1 MPLTSLRSSSSRRD
15 IIIVVS
21 IICILTV
28 IISFRTIY
36 TRDGSWR
43 RPVGELPTFGNGET
57 KTPSESEETT
67 KSKAP
72 LPVVTSISSVAVT
85 TSTSTSS
92 TLVSSPTA
100 AASVAITGGCD
111 GFPDTKDILV
121 VMKTG
126 ATEAYD
132 KLPIHFMTTLR
143 CVNDSIL
150 FSDMEMDMA
159 GHKVIDTLDEVADD
173 IKKDNGDFDLYRLLQ
188 EYHKLHE
195 DPRPL
200 KEGSNGWNLDKYKFV
215 HMLLKTYKYRP
226 NVPWYVFIEA
236 DTGVIWDNMR
246 TFLNKYDP
254 QRPYYFGSPTYLDIE
269 FAHGGTGYIISQ
281 AAMAAAVG
289 KHLDIATKYDKDVQ
303 GICCGDRMI
312 GRILL
317 DENIKLTKAWPMLN
331 GEKPITLPFSKR
343 HWCQPVIT
351 MHHMTAQEVSE
362 VWNFEQERKAQGIT
376 TPLLFMEVFSH
387 FVKSSLLS
395 TRADWTNL
403 SDDITYTP
411 PSSEDPDR
419 SYNGRTW
426 AELGPIERASPESA
440 DNCKAACDADDGC
453 FQWQQHDQVCALHHS
468 IRLGE
473 SKRGM
478 QSTWVSGWKMD
489 KIEKFQAEMGECKS
503 GADWAGW
510 GR

>member
-36 TRDGSWR
+36 TRDGSWQ
-43 RPVGELPTFGNGET
+43 RPVGELPTFGNGDA

-67 KSKAP
+67 KPEA
-72 LPVVTSISSVAVT
+72 LIPVVGITSSIAVT
-85 TSTSTSS
+85 TSTSSSS
-92 TLVSSPTA
+92 TVVPSPTA
-100 AASVAITGGCD
+100 AASGAISGSCD

-132 KLPIHFMTTLR
+132 KLPIHFMTTLS

-159 GHKVIDTLDEVADD
+159 GHKVIDTLDEVAND

-188 EYHKLHE
+188 EYQKLHE

-200 KEGSNGWNLDKYKFV
+200 KEGANGWNLDKYKFV
-215 HMLLKTYKYRP
+215 HMLLKTYKYRSDAS
-226 NVPWYVFIEA
+226 WYVFIEA

-254 QRPYYFGSPTYLDIE
+254 RRPYYFGSPTYLDIE
-269 FAHGGTGYIISQ
+269 FAHGGTGYVISQ
-281 AAMAAAVG
+281 AAMEAAVG
-289 KHLDIATKYDKDVQ
+289 KHPELATKYDKDVH

-312 GRILL
+312 GRVLL
-317 DENIKLTKAWPMLN
+317 DENIKLTKSWPMLN
-331 GEKPITLPFSKR
+331 GEKPNTLPFSKR
-343 HWCQPVIT
+343 QWCQPIIT
-351 MHHMTAQEVSE
+351 MHHMTAQEVSQ

-376 TPLLFMEVFSH
+376 VRPLLH
-387 FVKSSLLS
+387 PLS
-395 TRADWTNL
+395 
-403 SDDITYTP
+403 
-411 PSSEDPDR
+411 
-419 SYNGRTW
+419 
-426 AELGPIERASPESA
+426 
-440 DNCKAACDADDGC
+440 
-453 FQWQQHDQVCALHHS
+453 
-468 IRLGE
+468 
-473 SKRGM
+473 
-478 QSTWVSGWKMD
+478 
-489 KIEKFQAEMGECKS
+489 
-503 GADWAGW
+503 
-510 GR
+510 

>member
-21 IICILTV
+21 IICFLTV

-43 RPVGELPTFGNGET
+43 RPVGELPTFGSGKT

-67 KSKAP
+67 KPKAP
-72 LPVVTSISSVAVT
+72 IPVVDTLSSTVVT
-85 TSTSTSS
+85 TSTSASS
-92 TLVSSPTA
+92 TLVASPTA
-100 AASVAITGGCD
+100 AASGAISGGCD

-132 KLPIHFMTTLR
+132 KLPIHFMTTLS

-159 GHKVIDTLDEVADD
+159 GHKLIDTLDEVADD

-188 EYHKLHE
+188 EYDKLHE

-200 KEGSNGWNLDKYKFV
+200 KEGANGWNLDKYKFV

-236 DTGVIWDNMR
+236 DTGVLWDNMR

-254 QRPYYFGSPTYLDIE
+254 KRPYYLGSPTYLDIE

-281 AAMAAAVG
+281 AAMQAAVG
-289 KHLDIATKYDKDVQ
+289 QHLDIATKYDKDVQ

-312 GRILL
+312 GRVLL

-331 GEKPITLPFSKR
+331 GEKPITIPFSKR
-343 HWCQPVIT
+343 QWCQPIIT
-351 MHHMTAQEVSE
+351 MHHMTAQEVSQ

-376 TPLLFMEVFSH
+376 TPILFMEIFNH
-387 FVKSSLLS
+387 FVKPSLLS
-395 TRADWTNL
+395 TRTDWTNL

-411 PSSEDPDR
+411 PSPEDPER

-426 AELGPIERASPESA
+426 AELGLVERASPETA
-440 DNCKAACDADDGC
+440 DNCKKACDADNDC
-453 FQWQQHDQVCALHHS
+453 FQWQHHDQECALHHS
-468 IRLGE
+468 IRMGE
-473 SKRGM
+473 SKRAT
-478 QSTWVSGWKMD
+478 QSSWISGWKMD

-503 GADWAGW
+503 GVDWAGW

>member
-43 RPVGELPTFGNGET
+43 RPVGELPTFGNGDT
-57 KTPSESEETT
+57 KMPSGSEETT
-67 KSKAP
+67 RPKAP
-72 LPVVTSISSVAVT
+72 ISVVGSITSIAVT

-92 TLVSSPTA
+92 TFVSSPTA
-100 AASVAITGGCD
+100 AASGAISGGCD

-150 FSDMEMDMA
+150 FSDTEMDMA
-159 GHKVIDTLDEVADD
+159 GHKVIDTLDEVAED

-188 EYHKLHE
+188 EYQKLHE

-200 KEGSNGWNLDKYKFV
+200 KEGANGWNLDKYKFV

-226 NVPWYVFIEA
+226 DVPWYVFIEA

-254 QRPYYFGSPTYLDIE
+254 KRPYYLGSPTYLDIE

-289 KHLDIATKYDKDVQ
+289 KHPDIATKYDKDVQ

-317 DENIKLTKAWPMLN
+317 DEDIKLTKAWPMLN

-343 HWCQPVIT
+343 QWCQPVVT
-351 MHHMTAQEVSE
+351 MHHMTAQEVSQ
-362 VWNFEQERKAQGIT
+362 VWNFEQERKTQGIT
-376 TPLLFMEVFSH
+376 TPLLFMDIFNH
-387 FVKSSLLS
+387 FVKPSLLP
-395 TRADWTNL
+395 TRTDWTNL
-403 SDDITYTP
+403 SDNVIYP
-411 PSSEDPDR
+411 PPTSEDPPR
-419 SYNGRTW
+419 TYNGLTW
-426 AELGPIERASPESA
+426 AELGPVERSSPESA
-440 DNCKAACDADDGC
+440 DNCKKACDADDNC
-453 FQWQQHDQVCALHHS
+453 FQWQHHDQECALHHS
-468 IRLGE
+468 IRIGE

-503 GADWAGW
+503 GVDWAGW

>member
-1 MPLTSLRSSSSRRD
+1 MLS
-15 IIIVVS
+15 
-21 IICILTV
+21 
-28 IISFRTIY
+28 
-36 TRDGSWR
+36 G
-43 RPVGELPTFGNGET
+43 
-57 KTPSESEETT
+57 SEETT
-67 KSKAP
+67 RPKAP
-72 LPVVTSISSVAVT
+72 ISVVGSMTSIAVT

-92 TLVSSPTA
+92 TFVSSPTA
-100 AASVAITGGCD
+100 AASGAISGGCD

-150 FSDMEMDMA
+150 FSDTEMDMA
-159 GHKVIDTLDEVADD
+159 GHKVIDTLDEVAED

-188 EYHKLHE
+188 EYQKLHE

-200 KEGSNGWNLDKYKFV
+200 KEGANGWNLDKYKFV

-226 NVPWYVFIEA
+226 DVPWYVFIEA

-254 QRPYYFGSPTYLDIE
+254 KRPYYLGSPTYLDIE

-289 KHLDIATKYDKDVQ
+289 KHPDIATKYDKDVQ

-317 DENIKLTKAWPMLN
+317 DEDIKLTKAWPMLN

-343 HWCQPVIT
+343 QWCQPVVT
-351 MHHMTAQEVSE
+351 MHHMTAQEVSQ
-362 VWNFEQERKAQGIT
+362 VWNFEQERKTQGIT
-376 TPLLFMEVFSH
+376 VRPLSPPPIPSLVSPIKLTPFLPTDPSPLHGHLQPLRQAIPPPHPHRLDQPLRQRHLPPSH
-387 FVKSSLLS
+387 FRRPPAYLQRPDLGRARPRRALLPRIGRQLQESLRRRRQLLPVA
-395 TRADWTNL
+395 TPRPGVRAAPQHPHRREQARDAVDVGQRL
-403 SDDITYTP
+403 
-411 PSSEDPDR
+411 EDGQDR
-419 SYNGRTW
+419 EVPGR
-426 AELGPIERASPESA
+426 
-440 DNCKAACDADDGC
+440 DGG
-453 FQWQQHDQVCALHHS
+453 V
-468 IRLGE
+468 
-473 SKRGM
+473 
-478 QSTWVSGWKMD
+478 
-489 KIEKFQAEMGECKS
+489 
-503 GADWAGW
+503 
-510 GR
+510 